1 MPRGDFVLGYFTLWQ
16 WVRGI
21 VPRCSHLLCASIGRK
36 GRDTSTDPRCHL
48 GTGDREGEGTE
59 LLMLN
64 QAGGA
69 LESPPSGH
77 SAARRLGQVCWP
89 HSFMAESSAGSGSS
103 LPSE

>member
-1 MPRGDFVLGYFTLWQ
+1 MPHGDFVLGYFHSVAVGEGHRVQVLT
-16 WVRGI
+16 
-21 VPRCSHLLCASIGRK
+21 SALCLNREEGK
-36 GRDTSTDPRCHL
+36 GHIHRSKVSLRDW
-48 GTGDREGEGTE
+48 GREGEGTE
-59 LLMLN
+59 QLMLN

-89 HSFMAESSAGSGSS
+89 HFFKAESSAGSGSS